1 MVCTNLGRGTY
12 SLMTGYEPGMGA
24 NENVFFQINA
34 PVQVMNASGFLIRCT
49 LQLSRLRERK
59 VGKLYV
65 QILF

>member
-34 PVQVMNASGFLIRCT
+34 PIQVLEASGFLIHCT
-49 LQLSRLRERK
+49 LQLSSLREKK
-59 VGKLYV
+59 VRKLYV
-65 QILF
+65 QVLF